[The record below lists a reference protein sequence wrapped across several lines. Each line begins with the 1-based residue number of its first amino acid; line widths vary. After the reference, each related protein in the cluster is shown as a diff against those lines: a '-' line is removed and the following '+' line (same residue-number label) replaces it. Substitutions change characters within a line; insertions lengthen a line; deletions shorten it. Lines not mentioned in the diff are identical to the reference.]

1 MQEVYVVAA
10 VRTPIGSFLGSLSS
24 VSATELGAI
33 TVKAALERSKIS
45 PSSVQEVFFGNVLIA
60 NNGQNPA
67 RQIALSAGLS
77 NATPCTTISKVCASG
92 MKAITIA
99 AMTIQTGIN
108 DIVVAGGT
116 ESMSNVPF
124 YSIKQRQGQKFGNI
138 ELVDGI
144 IKDGLWDVT
153 NNFLMGDAAER
164 TAAEHN
170 FTRKEQDD
178 YTEIT
183 YTRAINSS
191 KNNLFTE
198 EIVPVT
204 VKGLWGKPDIVVTED
219 EEPKNFNPAKFRDAR
234 AAFKKPDGTVTA
246 PNSSPL
252 SDGAACLILVSG
264 KKLKELGLKAVAKI
278 EGWGDAAKEPERF
291 TEAPSLAIPKALQH
305 AGITGKEV
313 GLYELNEA
321 FAVVA
326 LVNMKLLDLSAD
338 NVNVNGGAV
347 AIGHPLGCSGARIVV
362 TLINALKQKRQKNGC
377 AGICNGGGGASAI
390 VVSSI

>member
-1 MQEVYVVAA
+1 MQEVYILSA
-10 VRTPIGSFLGSLSS
+10 VRTPIGSFLGSLSTL
-24 VSATELGAI
+24 SATELGAI
-33 TVKAALERSKIS
+33 SVKAALDRSKIAT
-45 PSSVQEVFFGNVLIA
+45 SSVQEVFFGNVLTA

-77 NATPCTTISKVCASG
+77 DATPCTTISKVCASG

-99 AMTIQTGIN
+99 AMTIQTGMN

-124 YSIKQRQGQKFGNI
+124 YSTKQRQGQKFGNI

-164 TAAEHN
+164 TATEHN

-178 YTEIT
+178 YTETT
-183 YTRAINSS
+183 YTRAINATKS
-191 KNNLFTE
+191 NLFAE

-204 VKGLWGKPDIVVTED
+204 VKGLWGKPDTLVTED
-219 EEPKNFNPAKFRDAR
+219 EEPKNFNSAKFRDAR
-234 AAFKKPDGTVTA
+234 PAFKKPDGTVTA

-252 SDGAACLILVSG
+252 SDGAACLILISG
-264 KKLKELGLKAVAKI
+264 KKLKELGLTAIAKI

-291 TEAPSLAIPKALQH
+291 TEAPSLAIPKALKH
-305 AGITGKEV
+305 AGITSKEV

-326 LVNMKLLDLSAD
+326 LVNMKFLGLTTD

-347 AIGHPLGCSGARIVV
+347 AMGHPLGCSGARVVV
-362 TLINALKQKRQKNGC
+362 TLINALKQKKQKNGC

-390 VVSSI
+390 VVSV